1 MSHPQKT
8 ILNLLNNLPEK
19 QKEIIA
25 KRFGFLGHE
34 RQTLEAIGDQYGI
47 TRERVRQIEKDAL
60 SKLQK
65 TDAKA
70 QLAEHIEAIEK
81 HITRHGHVR
90 KEDELFERDHKEIF
104 EGHKFRPP
112 TGEFANPPVGG
123 QAKPSIH
130 LLLTLGSQFE
140 KYPETDV
147 WHTFWTTNPKLV
159 PEIKSATQAL
169 EEKLKNHGK
178 PVNKEE
184 LLRFAVET
192 AKEKN
197 LPSDEKALMSYAGI
211 SKNIGSNIFGQYG
224 LNHWPQINPRGM
236 RDKAFLAMQM
246 AGKPLHFTQ
255 VATEIEKSGLTKK
268 RAHRQTVHNELIK
281 DKRFVLVGRG
291 TYALSDWGYVPGTI
305 KDVIAH
311 ILSQTQKPLTKE
323 EISLAVLKQRQVKE
337 NTILLNL
344 QNRKLFKKTDEGYIL
359 A

>member
-19 QKEIIA
+19 QKEIIT
-25 KRFGFLGHE
+25 KRFGFWGHE

-60 SKLQK
+60 SKLRK
-65 TDAKA
+65 ADTMA

-81 HITRHGHVR
+81 HISRHGHVR

-104 EGHKFRPP
+104 EGHKFQNHP
-112 TGEFANPPVGG
+112 
-123 QAKPSIH
+123 KSSIH

-140 KYPETDV
+140 KHPETDI

-159 PEIKSATQAL
+159 PEIKSATQSI

-178 PVNKEE
+178 PVNKDE
-184 LLRFAVET
+184 LLRFAIEAT
-192 AKEKN
+192 KAKN

-236 RDKAFLAMQM
+236 RDKAFLAMQI
-246 AGKPLHFTQ
+246 AAKPLHFTQ

-291 TYALSDWGYVPGTI
+291 TYALSDWGYIPGTI

-311 ILSQTQKPLTKE
+311 ILSKTQKPLTKE
-323 EISLAVLKQRQVKE
+323 EISSAVLKQRQVKE

-344 QNRKLFKKTDEGYIL
+344 QNRKLFKKTDKGYIL